1 MCVIAQLVGGSA
13 SQVLPIKALNLA
25 TPSVTYRGPVS
36 CGRTDKFDKFGSDA
50 IIASTEVV

>member
-50 IIASTEVV
+50 IIASPEVV